1 MATAPI
7 PRRPSQPSQ
16 PSGNTPSP
24 EMTPVFA
31 LKELVER
38 LNREHNKVQDLLSS
52 LGFALRSFTN
62 LTQFLELTPLIASRV
77 TDADGGALVLFRPDG
92 RMRLERVHCQNS
104 TQCTSVRKALEKATR
119 QFTTLPSTN
128 QSGLQ
133 MPFQKTSA
141 TALDHQISHTLGADV
156 QLFGTTILTKTV
168 ERGRLYVF
176 SYDHNYD
183 WTETRQK
190 LVRLVADQT
199 AVAIAN
205 DELTVELRKK
215 ERLDRE
221 LEIGAEI
228 QLQLLP
234 RQCPRISGLELA
246 ARCKTAN
253 RVGGDY
259 YDFIPANSDQLR
271 SKRTG
276 FEDCNRWS
284 ISIGD
289 VMGKGVPAGLIMT
302 MLRGMLRAEVLNGH
316 APSRIL
322 QNLNH
327 VMYADLENS
336 NRFVTLFYS
345 EFDACTG
352 KLSYSNAAHNPP
364 LLWRAKTQTIQRL
377 DTLGMLIGLDIETQY
392 EDGEVQL
399 YPGDRLI
406 YYTDGFTDAAGRGGD
421 RFDEERLML
430 TFQWACQH
438 CETPEGILDY
448 LFNQVQEFIGD
459 SHHADDDMTLIVMQ
473 VTDAIQPAAIAPTSI
488 AEERSDVSDAHQ
500 VSPSSTTLGGAET
513 EYES

>member
-1 MATAPI
+1 MATAPV
-7 PRRPSQPSQ
+7 PRRPSNPSN
-16 PSGNTPSP
+16 PSGNNPSP

-104 TQCTSVRKALEKATR
+104 SQCTSVRKALETATR
-119 QFTTLPSTN
+119 QLTALPSTN
-128 QSGLQ
+128 TSGLQ

-176 SYDHNYD
+176 SYDPNYE

-228 QLQLLP
+228 QNQLLP
-234 RQCPRISGLELA
+234 RQCPRVTGLELA
-246 ARCKTAN
+246 ARCQTAN

-276 FEDCNRWS
+276 FEDCDRWS

-316 APSRIL
+316 TPARIL

-345 EFDACTG
+345 EFDSCTG

-364 LLWRAKTQTIQRL
+364 LLWRAATQTIQRL

-438 CETPEGILDY
+438 CKTPEETLDY
-448 LFNQVQEFIGD
+448 LFNQVQEFIGKNR
-459 SHHADDDMTLIVMQ
+459 HADDDMTLIVMQ
-473 VTDAIQPAAIAPTSI
+473 VPDTLPPAAPLPQQMATESGITTAKPVETTSDTNI
-488 AEERSDVSDAHQ
+488 
-500 VSPSSTTLGGAET
+500 
-513 EYES
+513 